1 MKLNKKVLF
10 IFHFEN
16 GVLSMLIQCT
26 KKLLDEL
33 NSKPEGQV
41 DEEPLFSWH
50 ANLIIVNR
58 RKTVVLVNDKNRYVI
73 VLHGLKAKDFKKLD
87 ELILQAIRETFQQEY
102 IKDEIIE
109 QFIQHAKEITFTKT
123 KDRTSVARMN
133 KACETIYFNEDL
145 LTGDSLIKS
154 AISIET
160 STYLVGHGKNQY
172 ILPNEEMY
180 KDLET
185 FSGRSIFSSNAVE
198 LIVTLDLEKYH
209 VWRRLVVPVNRTFS
223 QLHKILQMAFGW
235 KDYHLHEFY
244 LYDHKTSGC
253 ELSSNHS
260 GFHKEGYKPIVKL
273 VCDKEALE
281 YENDIPMKLDCDIK
295 LSEYISAKVK
305 YNYDFGDSWQHYI
318 DVVKVLPDFDH
329 NYPICIGGEGSTPP
343 EDVGGEQGYEEFLE
357 VIANR
362 NHPEY
367 EDTVKWGKGQ
377 DYKEFDIETVNR
389 LLKKL

>member
-1 MKLNKKVLF
+1 
-10 IFHFEN
+10 
-16 GVLSMLIQCT
+16 MLIQCT

-87 ELILQAIRETFQQEY
+87 ELILQAIRETFQQEC

-133 KACETIYFNEDL
+133 KACEVIYFNEDL

-172 ILPNEEMY
+172 ILS
-180 KDLET
+180 K
-185 FSGRSIFSSNAVE
+185 
-198 LIVTLDLEKYH
+198 
-209 VWRRLVVPVNRTFS
+209 
-223 QLHKILQMAFGW
+223 
-235 KDYHLHEFY
+235 
-244 LYDHKTSGC
+244 
-253 ELSSNHS
+253 
-260 GFHKEGYKPIVKL
+260 
-273 VCDKEALE
+273 
-281 YENDIPMKLDCDIK
+281 
-295 LSEYISAKVK
+295 
-305 YNYDFGDSWQHYI
+305 
-318 DVVKVLPDFDH
+318 
-329 NYPICIGGEGSTPP
+329 
-343 EDVGGEQGYEEFLE
+343 
-357 VIANR
+357 
-362 NHPEY
+362 
-367 EDTVKWGKGQ
+367 
-377 DYKEFDIETVNR
+377 
-389 LLKKL
+389 